1 MSVFCYILILSNLR
15 FITLF
20 KWTEKQVTKRILSTP
35 SEKVFQGLTFST
47 VSKKAHYT
55 IIFLLYSLFNYCS
68 GKNYVLFPFQY
79 FSVNLCLISNICTKK
94 PHQFSSKSPQTFN
107 LTGLGTPP
115 WPLWLPHFKGGCW
128 CLAEMSNVFLLR
140 QFFYQLAHHTIAYS
154 K

>member
-35 SEKVFQGLTFST
+35 SEKVFQGLTFSI
-47 VSKKAHYT
+47 VSKKAHYA

-107 LTGLGTPP
+107 LTGLGTSLATLASALQGRVLVLGRNEQCVSASPIF
-115 WPLWLPHFKGGCW
+115 LPISAPHN
-128 CLAEMSNVFLLR
+128 CLF
-140 QFFYQLAHHTIAYS
+140 
-154 K
+154 